1 MQNRLRA
8 LEEKLQKSSVVAE
21 NRNESPSPLQ
31 QRIAEIESGHSPSP
45 NTTDDFAEDVQS
57 GLAIVSAK
65 ANNKPD
71 VPISAGHKPP
81 NTLFSATQLA
91 RQGDIAAETAF
102 FNITPSE
109 NSQDQ
114 GFASPMQHDQTTILK
129 PVLHEATEQ
138 GHSVIVEMLLEK
150 GACISARDSSGAT
163 SLHLAAQRGNVAI
176 SKILLRW
183 HANPNLLD
191 YCGNSPMHYAIEE
204 SHCLVLDALLEGG
217 ADTNIQNLDGRT
229 VLHLV
234 ASNGNKSAV
243 AKLVQQNESLIAVK
257 DFFGSTALSVAV
269 TKGDAG
275 IVRILLDHGAD
286 PNSTI

>member
-71 VPISAGHKPP
+71 
-81 NTLFSATQLA
+81 
-91 RQGDIAAETAF
+91 
-102 FNITPSE
+102 
-109 NSQDQ
+109 